1 MKGMEMAKGQL
12 RLIKD
17 QLKLKGSLKDLL
29 TQYDPAI
36 QEVILGV
43 LSLEQEKISQE
54 RPRVKE
60 EIDFIIDVAAK
71 EMLK

>member
-1 MKGMEMAKGQL
+1 MAKGQSSS
-12 RLIKD
+12 IKD
-17 QLKLKGSLKDLL
+17 RLKLKGALRDLL
-29 TQYDPAI
+29 KQYDPSI

-60 EIDFIIDVAAK
+60 EIDFIIDVAVK